1 MDAGLAETRKE
12 TKDDM
17 KVTCKRLGAMGSK
30 MDAGQAEV
38 KADIKA
44 IGDDVALKFQA
55 VWDEVTGVR
64 GCVDGVWEEMKTGHV
79 KMTDKINKIQTEIKG
94 LEEGQE
100 QLKVEIE
107 GNREVKK

>member
-1 MDAGLAETRKE
+1 
-12 TKDDM
+12 M
-17 KVTCKRLGAMGSK
+17 K
-30 MDAGQAEV
+30 AGQ
-38 KADIKA
+38 
-44 IGDDVALKFQA
+44 
-55 VWDEVTGVR
+55 
-64 GCVDGVWEEMKTGHV
+64 V